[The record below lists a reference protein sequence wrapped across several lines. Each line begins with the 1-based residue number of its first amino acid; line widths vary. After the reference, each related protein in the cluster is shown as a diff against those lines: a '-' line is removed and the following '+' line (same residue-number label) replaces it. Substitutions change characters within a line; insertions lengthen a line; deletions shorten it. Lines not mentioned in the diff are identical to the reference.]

1 MVKKRPCR
9 ICRRWFQPHRR
20 VGDRQTV
27 CSRDECQRERHRRA
41 CAAWRKRETQSVR
54 FHRLTQ
60 RVTVPVE
67 ELPPE
72 TSAGSPPGPETRL
85 RFDRVRDAV
94 GLQVSMVI
102 QVLAIVIRDYVRD
115 AVRAQTKTVRTN
127 ARRLPP

>member
-27 CSRDECQRERHRRA
+27 CSRDECQRERHRRS
-41 CAAWRKRETQSVR
+41 CAAWREREAHAERLDRLRRRVSV
-54 FHRLTQ
+54 
-60 RVTVPVE
+60 PKE
-67 ELPPE
+67 ELPSEPS
-72 TSAGSPPGPETRL
+72 TASPPGPEARL

-94 GLQVSMVI
+94 GLQVSMII

-115 AVRAQTKTVRTN
+115 AVRVQNETGRAN